1 MRRRRAK
8 TTTRRR
14 REGGGKRG
22 GREARTHQVT
32 VGRKGGEMVAI
43 ILFLI

>member
-32 VGRKGGEMVAI
+32 VGRNGGEMVAI